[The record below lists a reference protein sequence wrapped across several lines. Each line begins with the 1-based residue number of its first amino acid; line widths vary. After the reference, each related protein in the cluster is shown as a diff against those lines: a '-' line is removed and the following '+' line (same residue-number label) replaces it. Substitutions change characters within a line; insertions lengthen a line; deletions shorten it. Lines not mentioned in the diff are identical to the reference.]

1 MINEIAS
8 LIYHSDSSL
17 LVYRNATG
25 FCILIL
31 CPTTLPNSSMN
42 HSGFLVASLGF
53 SMYSVLSSVAVTV
66 LLLPLPSDSFYFFF
80 FFDGS
85 G

>member
-25 FCILIL
+25 FCVLIL

-53 SMYSVLSSVAVTV
+53 SMYVPRNLQIVII
-66 LLLPLPSDSFYFFF
+66 LK
-80 FFDGS
+80 
-85 G
+85 